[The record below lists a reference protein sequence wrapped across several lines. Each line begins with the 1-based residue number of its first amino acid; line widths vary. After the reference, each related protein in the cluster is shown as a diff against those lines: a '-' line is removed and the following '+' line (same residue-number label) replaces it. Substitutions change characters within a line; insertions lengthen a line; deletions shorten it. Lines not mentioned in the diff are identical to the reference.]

1 MTSQL
6 FNYFSALD
14 SPVAVRE
21 TAGDFFFLAISSGCL
36 IRVKNKQEK
45 SEESIELP
53 IRVGLKLL
61 SLQRNRDP
69 NTQRETTK

>member
-14 SPVAVRE
+14 SPVVVRV

-45 SEESIELP
+45 NSIELP